1 MFPFG
6 KIIVTILMLIPQ
18 AVLHPIFWVVIAL
31 IAAQYSRAARV
42 ESNVYGQAVESP
54 LSRLLT
60 SVLLGVIAG
69 FVASLILI
77 LVGVTVTRAGVS
89 FILPLAVFLMLI
101 DQRFLC
107 FSYAGGLV
115 ALSNLIFGWPEVGVT
130 DIMILVAVLH
140 LIEGLLIRTTGSH
153 GSIPLY
159 MRTQEGRVVGGFV
172 LQKFW
177 PIPIISMMLLT
188 PEAGELESLAG
199 GLISM
204 PEWWPLIKP
213 GILPPEGHE
222 LLFAMFVLPAALG
235 YGDFALARSP
245 EERAKRT
252 SRDLLIFSV
261 ALLGLALLSI
271 PFPWVQ
277 WIAAVFAPFG
287 HELVIASGR
296 RGETMEPALFSVN
309 PRGLVVLDVVPDSPA
324 ADAGFRSRDIIV
336 SINGQ
341 PVKSPQDLRKAF
353 SAYAPWYY
361 IEAERSGSGGARE
374 RFSRSVS
381 GTVERVGLI
390 PSPAPDD
397 DAHAK
402 APGGSFEGPLARLIK
417 GIRTLRS
424 K

>member
-42 ESNVYGQAVESP
+42 EGNVYGQAVESP

-77 LVGVTVTRAGVS
+77 LVGVTITRAGVS

-245 EERAKRT
+245 EERARRT
-252 SRDLLIFSV
+252 SRDLLIFSL

-353 SAYAPWYY
+353 SAYSPWYY
-361 IEAERSGSGGARE
+361 IEAERFGSGGARE

-402 APGGSFEGPLARLIK
+402 TPVGSFEGPLARLIK

-424 K
+424 R

>member
-1 MFPFG
+1 MFPLG
-6 KIIVTILMLIPQ
+6 KIIITILMLIPQ
-18 AVLHPIFWVVIAL
+18 VVFHPVFWMVIVL

-42 ESNVYGQAVESP
+42 ESSVYGQAVEPP
-54 LSRLLT
+54 LSRILT
-60 SVLLGVIAG
+60 SILLGVIAG
-69 FVASLILI
+69 FFASLILVFI
-77 LVGVTVTRAGVS
+77 GVTVTRAGIS
-89 FILPLAVFLMLI
+89 FILPLAVLFMLI

-115 ALSNLIFGWPEVGVT
+115 ALSSLIFGWPEVGVT

-140 LIEGLLIRTTGSH
+140 LIEGLLIRITGSH
-153 GSIPLY
+153 GALPLY

-188 PEAGELESLAG
+188 PQASELESLAG

-204 PEWWPLIKP
+204 PDWWPLIKP

-222 LLFAMFVLPAALG
+222 LLFAMFLLPAALG

-245 EERAKRT
+245 EERARRT
-252 SRDLLIFSV
+252 ARDLLVFSV

-277 WIAAVFAPFG
+277 WIAAVFAPVG

-296 RGETMEPALFSVN
+296 RGETMEPALFSEN
-309 PRGLVVLDVVPDSPA
+309 PRGLVLLDVVPNSPA
-324 ADAGFRSRDIIV
+324 ADAGFRSRDIII

-341 PVKSPQDLRKAF
+341 LIRSPQDLRKAF
-353 SAYAPWYY
+353 GAYAPWYY
-361 IEAERSGSGGARE
+361 IEAERLGSDGVRE
-374 RFSRSVS
+374 RFSRSLS
-381 GTVERVGLI
+381 GAVESAGLI
-390 PSPAPDD
+390 PSPAPGD

-402 APGGSFEGPLARLIK
+402 APGGSLEGPLARWIK
-417 GIRTLRS
+417 GIRSPRFR
-424 K
+424 

>member
-31 IAAQYSRAARV
+31 VATQYSRAARV
-42 ESNVYGQAVESP
+42 EANVYGQAVEAP
-54 LSRLLT
+54 ISRLLT
-60 SVLLGVIAG
+60 SILLGVIAG

-77 LVGVTVTRAGVS
+77 LVGVTITRAGVS
-89 FILPLAVFLMLI
+89 FILPLALFLMLI

-115 ALSNLIFGWPEVGVT
+115 ALSSLIFGWPEVGVT

-140 LIEGLLIRTTGSH
+140 LIEGLLIRLTGSR
-153 GSIPLY
+153 GALPLY
-159 MRTQEGRVVGGFV
+159 MKTQEGRVVGGFV

-188 PEAGELESLAG
+188 PQANELENMAG
-199 GLISM
+199 GLITM
-204 PEWWPLIKP
+204 PDWWPLIKP

-235 YGDFALARSP
+235 YGDFALARTP
-245 EERAKRT
+245 EERSSRT
-252 SRDLLIFSV
+252 ARDLLLFSLV
-261 ALLGLALLSI
+261 LLGLSLLSI
-271 PFPWVQ
+271 PIPAVQ
-277 WIAAVFAPFG
+277 WIAAVFAPLG

-296 RGETMEPALFSVN
+296 RGETMAPAIFSED

-341 PVKSPQDLRKAF
+341 PIKSPQDLRMAF
-353 SAYAPWYY
+353 SAYVPWYY
-361 IEAERSGSGGARE
+361 IEAERPSADGAGE
-374 RFSRSVS
+374 RFSRSIS
-381 GTVERVGLI
+381 GQVERVGII
-390 PSPAPDD
+390 PSPAPGD
-397 DAHAK
+397 DAHANVPM
-402 APGGSFEGPLARLIK
+402 ASLEGPLAKWIR
-417 GIRTLRS
+417 GIRNNPFP
-424 K
+424 